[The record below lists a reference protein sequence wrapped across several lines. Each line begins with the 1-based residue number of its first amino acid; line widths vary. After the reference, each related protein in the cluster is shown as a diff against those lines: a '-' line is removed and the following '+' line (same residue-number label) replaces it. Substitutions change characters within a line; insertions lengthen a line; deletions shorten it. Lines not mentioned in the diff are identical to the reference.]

1 MSKPLAAPIACP
13 CDSGLDFTT
22 CCAPALSGSWP
33 ETAVALM
40 RSRYC
45 GYVLQRADYLLA
57 SWHPDTRP
65 ESLSFE
71 PGLKWLGLTILAS
84 EQNAGLAFVSFQ
96 ARFRIGGG
104 KAERLRER
112 SRFAPLERRWL
123 YLDGE
128 IS

>member
-1 MSKPLAAPIACP
+1 
-13 CDSGLDFTT
+13 
-22 CCAPALSGSWP
+22 
-33 ETAVALM
+33 M

-45 GYVLQRADYLLA
+45 GYVLQRADYLLT

-65 ESLSFE
+65 PTLVFE
-71 PGLKWLGLTILAS
+71 TGLKWLGLKIQAS
-84 EQNAGLAFVSFQ
+84 EQQGDLAFVSFQ

-104 KAERLRER
+104 KAERLQER
-112 SRFAPLERRWL
+112 SRFVRLEQRWL